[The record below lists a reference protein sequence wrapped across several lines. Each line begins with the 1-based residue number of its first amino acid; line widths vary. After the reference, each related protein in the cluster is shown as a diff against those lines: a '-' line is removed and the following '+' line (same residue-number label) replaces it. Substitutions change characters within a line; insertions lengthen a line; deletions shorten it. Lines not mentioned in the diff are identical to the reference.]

1 MAISQA
7 AGTNDDVEGCMNFC
21 CCRDERGRRRREEGF
36 LSLGRLWSQ
45 PSQVSMTYSLLAHGA

>member
-7 AGTNDDVEGCMNFC
+7 AGTTDDVEGCMNFC

-36 LSLGRLWSQ
+36 LSLGRL
-45 PSQVSMTYSLLAHGA
+45 